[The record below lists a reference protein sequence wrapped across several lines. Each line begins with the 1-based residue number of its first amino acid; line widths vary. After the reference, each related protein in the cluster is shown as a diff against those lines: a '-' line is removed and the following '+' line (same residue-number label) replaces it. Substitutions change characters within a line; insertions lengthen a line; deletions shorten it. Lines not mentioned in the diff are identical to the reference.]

1 MEKEASREHMDSHK
15 HTSRRTRTITQT
27 IILVII
33 AVPFVFSFSAPQ
45 PYHFWFLNAG
55 IFIIGIL
62 LVSGGVFFE
71 TPFSEAI
78 GIQTQ
83 RSRRFYII
91 TGIIFIIVAVTSVL
105 INLRVL

>member
-1 MEKEASREHMDSHK
+1 MDSHK
-15 HTSRRTRTITQT
+15 RSSRRTRTITQT

-45 PYHFWFLNAG
+45 AYQFWFLNAG
-55 IFIIGIL
+55 IFIIGVL

-71 TPFSEAI
+71 TPFADAI
-78 GIQTQ
+78 GIQTR

-91 TGIIFIIVAVTSVL
+91 TGIIFIIVAVIDVL
-105 INLRVL
+105 INLKVL